1 MGAQVSDIK
10 KCTDSAM
17 PTHNLLCTWN
27 PNAQV
32 PFELDHAFAYVL
44 GGLTLYNPGCGGGN
58 MHACHWGKPAPKTAA
73 CRMQHALF
81 WQTGRSDVGV
91 ARVMF

>member
-1 MGAQVSDIK
+1 MRDPHATNSEIWQAAYEK
-10 KCTDSAM
+10 
-17 PTHNLLCTWN
+17 
-27 PNAQV
+27 
-32 PFELDHAFAYVL
+32 ELDHAFAYVL

>member
-1 MGAQVSDIK
+1 MAVGAQVSDIK

-17 PTHNLLCTWN
+17 PTHNLLCAWN

-44 GGLTLYNPGCGGGN
+44 GGLAVLAVYVGGWSLG
-58 MHACHWGKPAPKTAA
+58 AGPQAVWAAVFARPARIAA
-73 CRMQHALF
+73 GAPYVDLAQADA
-81 WQTGRSDVGV
+81 QY
-91 ARVMF
+91 